1 MTLGRYQFQ
10 ISANTVRRRLAEH
23 DLRPRIPA
31 RGPHLTAAH
40 RRVRLLFAQ
49 NHVDWELDQWRLVMF
64 SDESRFCLDQSDRR
78 VRVNRC
84 SGERYAICNIIPKVN
99 FERFCYGLSR
109 CHFRRSHRVGGA
121 RKRKP
126 KSGDVHYQYSGTS
139 YCPIPTIYW
148 GDFIFMHDNGRPY
161 VAGIVQHYFRE
172 VEIGQMQ
179 WPARSSD
186 LNLIE

>member
-1 MTLGRYQFQ
+1 MLNVT
-10 ISANTVRRRLAEH
+10 
-23 DLRPRIPA
+23 
-31 RGPHLTAAH
+31 
-40 RRVRLLFAQ
+40 
-49 NHVDWELDQWRLVMF
+49 
-64 SDESRFCLDQSDRR
+64 
-78 VRVNRC
+78 
-84 SGERYAICNIIPKVN
+84 
-99 FERFCYGLSR
+99 LSR
-109 CHFRRSHRVGGA
+109 KSILEEVPLWFEQVSLSTLAQSWGA

-126 KSGDVHYQYSGTS
+126 KCGDVHYQYSGTS

-148 GDFIFMHDNGRPY
+148 DDFIFMHDNGRPH